1 MNCSA
6 RRLHRFS
13 RSRHTLNWSASTT
26 LHSAPPP
33 LDDVITFTFT
43 GAPPPQADGVSCCS
57 CGVILLHVMTMPPL
71 RSAADVVAM
80 DTLSWS
86 MKSDDVMLV
95 SRDVDAVALTFSS
108 NVSDDVATRAMSL
121 AVVVIALVS
130 REVCDVIL
138 IIIRHCTTIDISLHF

>member
-1 MNCSA
+1 
-6 RRLHRFS
+6 
-13 RSRHTLNWSASTT
+13 
-26 LHSAPPP
+26 
-33 LDDVITFTFT
+33 
-43 GAPPPQADGVSCCS
+43 
-57 CGVILLHVMTMPPL
+57 MPPL

-121 AVVVIALVS
+121 AVVDIALVS

-138 IIIRHCTTIDISLHF
+138 IIIHHYTTIDISLRL